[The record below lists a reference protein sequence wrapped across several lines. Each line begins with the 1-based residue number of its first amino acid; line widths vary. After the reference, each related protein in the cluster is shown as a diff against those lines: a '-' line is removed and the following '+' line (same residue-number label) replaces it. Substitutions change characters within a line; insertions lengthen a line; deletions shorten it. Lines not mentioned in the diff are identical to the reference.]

1 MKKRNQSKAICI
13 GEVANSVI
21 CTYNENLA
29 VRKVLTTSRI
39 SVIQKR
45 KIARYDNNDKKFH

>member
-21 CTYNENLA
+21 CTFNENLA
-29 VRKVLTTSRI
+29 
-39 SVIQKR
+39 KR